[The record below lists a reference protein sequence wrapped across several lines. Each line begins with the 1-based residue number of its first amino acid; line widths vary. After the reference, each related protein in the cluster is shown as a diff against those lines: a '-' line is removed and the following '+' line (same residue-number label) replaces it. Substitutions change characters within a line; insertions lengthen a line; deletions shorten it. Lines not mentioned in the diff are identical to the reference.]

1 MERSEDL
8 KELLNEKRANLEAHI
23 LTTFDGKEMWYQEKR
38 LQFKGIANI
47 TTDEWGVSIRF
58 ECENQKTRSLSG
70 RWDVIIAYADHI
82 GAQYCGWSL
91 DCECP
96 YPEWESDENKQ

>member
-1 MERSEDL
+1 
-8 KELLNEKRANLEAHI
+8 
-23 LTTFDGKEMWYQEKR
+23 
-38 LQFKGIANI
+38 
-47 TTDEWGVSIRF
+47 VSIRF

-91 DCECP
+91 DFECP

>member
-1 MERSEDL
+1 MELSEDL
-8 KELLNEKRANLEAHI
+8 KALLNEKRANLEAHV

-58 ECENQKTRSLSG
+58 ECENSRERKWIPWYSFDL
-70 RWDVIIAYADHI
+70 
-82 GAQYCGWSL
+82 CF
-91 DCECP
+91 P
-96 YPEWESDENKQ
+96 NEWYSE